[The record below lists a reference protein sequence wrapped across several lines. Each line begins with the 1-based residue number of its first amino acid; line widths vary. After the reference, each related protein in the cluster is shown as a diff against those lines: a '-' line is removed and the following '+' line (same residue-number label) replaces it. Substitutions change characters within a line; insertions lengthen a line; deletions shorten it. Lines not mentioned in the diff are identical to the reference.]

1 MKFSKTTEYAIRILS
16 YMATDYEKLYSAK
29 SIVEKLNIPN
39 KYMRRIMT
47 NLSKNNFIVSIQ
59 GRDGGY
65 KFMKSPDNIYLAE
78 IIDSVDG
85 IDKYMGCVL
94 GFNECTPES
103 SCAMHKSWTDTKE
116 KLYNTLSK
124 TSLANLI
131 KDTINKF

>member
-1 MKFSKTTEYAIRILS
+1 MIFSKTTEYAIRILT

-29 SIVEKLNIPN
+29 SIVDKLNIPN

-47 NLSKNNFIVSIQ
+47 NLSKSNFIMSIQ

-65 KFMKSPDNIYLAE
+65 KFIKSPDNIYLAE

-94 GFNECTPES
+94 GFNECSPKST
-103 SCAMHKSWTDTKE
+103 CAMHKSWTETKE

-124 TSLANLI
+124 TSLSNLI
-131 KDTINKF
+131 KNTIDKF